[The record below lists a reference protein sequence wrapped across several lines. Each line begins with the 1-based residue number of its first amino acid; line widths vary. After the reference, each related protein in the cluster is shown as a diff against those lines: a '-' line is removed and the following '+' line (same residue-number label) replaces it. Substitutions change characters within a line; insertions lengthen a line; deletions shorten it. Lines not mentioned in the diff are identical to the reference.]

1 MLTLYKLEIFA
12 QVVQQGSFSSAA
24 ERLLMTQSGVSQHIQ
39 DLEAS
44 LGAQLF
50 ERGRRGVTLTA
61 PGKKLYDYT
70 RQILTLV
77 AEAENAVT
85 NVEQLASGQV
95 HIGATP
101 GIGVYLLPEWIETFQ
116 RRYTKLTVELRTSIT
131 PQIIEDLLTQRLDIG
146 FIEGELDPPEQ
157 ARLGIHE
164 LEAIE
169 QFVIVGK
176 KHPFWSRA
184 SVKLAELDQQTFIM
198 RQPSSQ
204 TRLWLDEALRRY
216 GVHPHVGAEFDN
228 MESIKRSVIVGNAL
242 TILPEYT
249 VRDELSFGV
258 LHLIPLEDR
267 PLMRTLKLIWDK
279 RKFFS
284 PITNSLLVHLRD
296 CFPSLHDLKTG

>member
-12 QVVQQGSFSSAA
+12 QVVQQGSFSSAE
-24 ERLLMTQSGVSQHIQ
+24 ERLLITQSAVSQNIQ
-39 DLEAS
+39 ELEAS

-50 ERGRRGVTLTA
+50 QRGRRGVTLTA

-146 FIEGELDPPEQ
+146 FIEGYLDPPEQ
-157 ARLGIHE
+157 PRLGIH
-164 LEAIE
+164 
-169 QFVIVGK
+169 
-176 KHPFWSRA
+176 
-184 SVKLAELDQQTFIM
+184 
-198 RQPSSQ
+198 
-204 TRLWLDEALRRY
+204 
-216 GVHPHVGAEFDN
+216 
-228 MESIKRSVIVGNAL
+228 
-242 TILPEYT
+242 
-249 VRDELSFGV
+249 
-258 LHLIPLEDR
+258 
-267 PLMRTLKLIWDK
+267 
-279 RKFFS
+279 
-284 PITNSLLVHLRD
+284 
-296 CFPSLHDLKTG
+296 